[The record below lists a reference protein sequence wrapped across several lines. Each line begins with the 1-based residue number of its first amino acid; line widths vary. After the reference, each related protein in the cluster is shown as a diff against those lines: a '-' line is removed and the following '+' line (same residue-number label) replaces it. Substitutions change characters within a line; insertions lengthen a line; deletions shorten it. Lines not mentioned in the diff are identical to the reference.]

1 MTRLF
6 SCVPGTRCVPAPD
19 HRFFD
24 RNDRP
29 RIHRLMMLLICFFG
43 IIACSHRSPDPMT
56 ETCAAPSGALFF
68 WTEPEESLAIGKTR
82 TLTPYKADMPGAQ
95 EPLSSAC
102 LSNIRVSPEAAGS
115 IRKGPLGDHLLVV
128 SSTAPAGL
136 AAYVE
141 ADYLGERIRSQ
152 FRVFDPTSNPLV
164 GKYWV
169 QDTEGCVEGT
179 QIQELIFSAGG
190 EFSVIWDFFEWQKDC
205 EGRYDYDPETGA
217 LDFIQTYGC
226 GTETGLTSGLIEV
239 RGNELVL
246 KTASFG
252 RGPGREEICEAPFGG

>member
-95 EPLSSAC
+95 EPISSAC

-152 FRVFDPTSNPLV
+152 FRVLTQLQILWSGNIGSRIPRDALRAPKFRNLFSLRV
-164 GKYWV
+164 G
-169 QDTEGCVEGT
+169 
-179 QIQELIFSAGG
+179 S
-190 EFSVIWDFFEWQKDC
+190 S
-205 EGRYDYDPETGA
+205 P
-217 LDFIQTYGC
+217 
-226 GTETGLTSGLIEV
+226 
-239 RGNELVL
+239 
-246 KTASFG
+246 SFG
-252 RGPGREEICEAPFGG
+252 ISSNGGRIVRAVTTMILKPAHLNLFRLMAAGQKPD